1 MKAEQDIVNQEA
13 ILQRKDSA
21 VTRTVIQYRRPAT
34 GVKSAQ
40 KTHTM
45 AFCVTS
51 RQPPPKCSLK
61 SHKHSY
67 IGCPLNLSF

>member
-1 MKAEQDIVNQEA
+1 MVYFDCVN
-13 ILQRKDSA
+13 K
-21 VTRTVIQYRRPAT
+21 TVLFLANSSQTIHSRRPAT